1 MCAWPRLA
9 LIVKA
14 YEHYIMPSHFF
25 IDGSPLNEERKDFI
39 INETCPGKISQ
50 DTFLILI
57 WFR

>member
-1 MCAWPRLA
+1 MARLA